1 MQPGLPVFVNNT
13 PSGISEQIL
22 WLVKNSGLNFSVQ
35 ETAFSLNI
43 QLKKTFL
50 NKWAVNDHGFNE
62 NAKYQNFPNNP
73 SKEFIGELQ
82 AKDNQIDELV
92 KSLEK
97 QKSQTLEAQE
107 SLDALAANKLKAF
120 NDEKKSIQTKH
131 EKLCADHKI
140 LKGENVDLM
149 KDLNARNVALK
160 SCKKE
165 SNDTAHKNQKKV
177 ENLEAKLKEL
187 VQFKITKE
195 SEEKELRAKTKKL
208 DKKFKTIQEKEA
220 ELKVARNRLDRPVL
234 GKVGA
239 KGLGVNPVDDPEN
252 NSVNDPENN
261 SVDDPENS
269 SLDDLAAAKDSIL
282 VETES
287 CEMKDPV
294 IEAENDV
301 LTKDFLEELLETFNA
316 RFGT

>member
-82 AKDNQIDELV
+82 AKDNKIDELV

-131 EKLCADHKI
+131 EKLCADHK
-140 LKGENVDLM
+140 
-149 KDLNARNVALK
+149 
-160 SCKKE
+160 
-165 SNDTAHKNQKKV
+165 
-177 ENLEAKLKEL
+177 
-187 VQFKITKE
+187 
-195 SEEKELRAKTKKL
+195 EKML
-208 DKKFKTIQEKEA
+208 I
-220 ELKVARNRLDRPVL
+220 
-234 GKVGA
+234 
-239 KGLGVNPVDDPEN
+239 
-252 NSVNDPENN
+252 
-261 SVDDPENS
+261 
-269 SLDDLAAAKDSIL
+269 
-282 VETES
+282 
-287 CEMKDPV
+287 
-294 IEAENDV
+294 
-301 LTKDFLEELLETFNA
+301 
-316 RFGT
+316 